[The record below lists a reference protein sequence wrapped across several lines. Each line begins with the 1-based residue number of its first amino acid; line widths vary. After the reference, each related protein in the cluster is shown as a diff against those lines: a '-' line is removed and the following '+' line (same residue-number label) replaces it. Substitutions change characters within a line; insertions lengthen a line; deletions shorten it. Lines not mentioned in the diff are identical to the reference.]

1 MNFIINILNIKVMK
15 VKNLF
20 VLSLAALSFAAC
32 SKDDAIID
40 EPVVP
45 QEGTLVVNLSS
56 LAPVV
61 KAEDGKETGI
71 DDEGKLQN
79 VYVYA
84 FNAEGEMHGQPQ
96 VAAVKENDNTS
107 AELTWQLPVGNY
119 TIAAVSGLADAITGV
134 SATELSQKVVTL
146 ANNTRANFVMYGA
159 KAHTIVAN
167 DADGA
172 AISNS
177 VSLDVARVLSGV
189 KLNNIK
195 TDFSSNV
202 AAEYINS
209 TKTLT
214 SIKIVGSKE
223 SALLNGAV
231 NTAAEVIVENVMTKA
246 TFSEGNAVTITSQDA
261 ELPTFT
267 TAARAYACPS
277 TITRITIGV
286 TYSDATIGTRY
297 YSLAA
302 GMSLVANTMYGL
314 NVTITGV
321 GSKDENN
328 PTPVGDGNYSIK
340 SLNWTTGT
348 VIEGTSEY

>member
-1 MNFIINILNIKVMK
+1 MK

-96 VAAVKENDNTS
+96 VAAVNENDKTS
-107 AELTWQLPVGNY
+107 AVLRWQLPVGNY
-119 TIAAVSGLADAITGV
+119 TFAAVSGLNDPLTSV
-134 SATELSQKVVTL
+134 SATTLPQAVVAL
-146 ANNTRANFVMYGA
+146 ANNNRTNFVMYGA

-167 DADGA
+167 GTDGA
-172 AISNS
+172 EKSNS

-195 TDFSSNV
+195 TDFSPNV
-202 AAEYINS
+202 AEEYRNS

-223 SALLNGAV
+223 NAFLNGNV
-231 NTAAEVIVENVMTKA
+231 NAAAKVTNEDVMTKA
-246 TFSEGNAVTITSQDA
+246 TFTDDNAVTITDQDI
-261 ELPTFT
+261 EVLPTFT

-286 TYSDATIGTRY
+286 TYSDETIGTRY

-302 GMSLVANTMYGL
+302 DMSLVANTMYGL

-321 GSKDENN
+321 GSKDETN

-340 SLNWTTGT
+340 SLNWTTGA
-348 VIEGTSEY
+348 VIQGTPEY